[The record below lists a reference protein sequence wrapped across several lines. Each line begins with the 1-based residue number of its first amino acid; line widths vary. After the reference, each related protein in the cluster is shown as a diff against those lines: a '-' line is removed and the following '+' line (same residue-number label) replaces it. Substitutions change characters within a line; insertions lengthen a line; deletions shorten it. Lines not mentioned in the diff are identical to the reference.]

1 MNERSDELEQIL
13 RDQRSDSSRRSHASI
28 DHINNIVVATS
39 KAAVSAVP
47 QFEAIR
53 VDWTASQLS
62 ARHHEFK
69 DWFVG
74 QLRNSQQGNRLQYE
88 KNMHAKY
95 GDCILELG
103 EVITMRLGQQQ
114 FLLLSRD
121 ILPELRILPG
131 HTLDTA
137 LSNAHAIKAWLK
149 TSSDKIQNLI
159 ERRNEDY
166 QDMAY
171 MLHDTQQRE
180 HEARQEI
187 AGLANAVQKAFDVV
201 SQQSAELRRFTGMN

>member
-1 MNERSDELEQIL
+1 
-13 RDQRSDSSRRSHASI
+13 
-28 DHINNIVVATS
+28 
-39 KAAVSAVP
+39 
-47 QFEAIR
+47 
-53 VDWTASQLS
+53 
-62 ARHHEFK
+62 
-69 DWFVG
+69 
-74 QLRNSQQGNRLQYE
+74 
-88 KNMHAKY
+88 
-95 GDCILELG
+95 
-103 EVITMRLGQQQ
+103 
-114 FLLLSRD
+114 
-121 ILPELRILPG
+121 LPR

-137 LSNAHAIKAWLK
+137 LSNAQAIKAWLK
-149 TSSDKIQNLI
+149 TSSGKIQNLI